1 MSLFIIW
8 MISFVIGIVYE
19 SKFRNFKG
27 LVLVISSIICGLLDI
42 FKLDF
47 KVQIIIF
54 LMVNIIGYLI
64 IKGISKEKLADN
76 SMVGK
81 KAIVLE
87 KIEKDKSGEILFNN
101 IKYIA
106 FTNKEIIFNKGE
118 EVLITGNF
126 DKGIMIDKLN

>member
-19 SKFRNFKG
+19 SKFRNLKG

-47 KVQIIIF
+47 KLQIIIF

-87 KIEKDKSGEILFNN
+87 KVEKDKSGEILYNN

-126 DKGIMIDKLN
+126 YKGLMIDKLN

>member
-27 LVLVISSIICGLLDI
+27 LVLVISSVISGLLDI

-87 KIEKDKSGEILFNN
+87 KIEKDKSGEILYNN